1 MLWRLEG
8 DAWTFVGGAPL
19 RNVGFDVDHIAVGD
33 LEADGD
39 LDAFAASAG
48 GNTLV
53 RMGRRGL
60 RALDPARFRL
70 PRTARSFAFVDYD
83 NDGDTDAHLM
93 PQGLFEWRK
102 GRFRRTRDLDYGRT
116 DLAYAIDNWV
126 DLDGDGRREPLTAR
140 GRDEFASNQTVELR
154 RNRVRGGHWL
164 ELDLR
169 GPAANAQAIGASAK
183 ARIGERWI
191 HQWVGQNDDSRHSS
205 GHYRLYF
212 GLGKER
218 RIDKLVVT
226 WPDGSK
232 RVLRDLR
239 ADRILRIAPSG
250 AVRVRRP

>member
-1 MLWRLEG
+1 MATG
-8 DAWTFVGGAPL
+8 
-19 RNVGFDVDHIAVGD
+19 
-33 LEADGD
+33 
-39 LDAFAASAG
+39 AASRSPPAAA
-48 GNTLV
+48 TSSPPT
-53 RMGRRGL
+53 RRSSCG
-60 RALDPARFRL
+60 A
-70 PRTARSFAFVDYD
+70 TAS
-83 NDGDTDAHLM
+83 G
-93 PQGLFEWRK
+93 
-102 GRFRRTRDLDYGRT
+102 
-116 DLAYAIDNWV
+116 
-126 DLDGDGRREPLTAR
+126 
-140 GRDEFASNQTVELR
+140 
-154 RNRVRGGHWL
+154 GGHWL

-218 RIDKLVVT
+218 RIDKLVVA
-226 WPDGSK
+226 WPDGTK